1 MVKRLVGV
9 APVLLLSIAL
19 VVSAVIGLNSSRG
32 PSLIFPVPVNA
43 ASLGVARAHLGDR
56 WSIGMESTI
65 CLDKP
70 GTVEITGVTPVRPHG
85 LRVIGFAV
93 RPNQSWKPTQGVAG
107 AFLGEVR
114 APLQHLGFT
123 SRTVDVACEHNTPKG
138 YELAVRL
145 LKTTP
150 ALLSPRGGS
159 SHTVRPHESGR
170 SRSPSDSSCA
180 QPTPLMP
187 GDATARACESI
198 RACVSNGTLIGMSE
212 QGQRHGSAFWM
223 PRHRSRWMSAER
235 HLFVRSG

>member
-56 WSIGMESTI
+56 WSIGMESTV

-150 ALLSPRGGS
+150 GRAVASGWVLSYRS
-159 SHTVRPHESGR
+159 S
-170 SRSPSDSSCA
+170 
-180 QPTPLMP
+180 
-187 GDATARACESI
+187 AR
-198 RACVSNGTLIGMSE
+198 VGTLAIPFGLLLCPADSADARRCHSE
-212 QGQRHGSAFWM
+212 G
-223 PRHRSRWMSAER
+223 
-235 HLFVRSG
+235 L